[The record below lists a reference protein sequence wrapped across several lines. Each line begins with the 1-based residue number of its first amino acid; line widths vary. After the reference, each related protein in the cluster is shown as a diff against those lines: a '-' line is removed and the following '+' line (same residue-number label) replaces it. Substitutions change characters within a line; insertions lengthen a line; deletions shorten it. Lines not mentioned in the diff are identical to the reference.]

1 MLKLSTNVPT
11 SFGTPEANSTAEQ
24 SPVSKKIQA
33 NTKPCLAGGII
44 GRAAGT
50 VEGTRSFDVMPLAR
64 AGCLSGHGHGG
75 WQGGSRN
82 PQVKQIG
89 GAIAPAT
96 TGRNVMDKPI
106 KTAVLAKVAKP
117 REGNPPLQKSPRAQK
132 ASARIDLLIGE
143 PETDELRAF
152 GGSRSD
158 KFNGALINAMART
171 GWFPPGQTV
180 ESCNQQMFAAV
191 AALRAFK
198 PTDEIEGMLAAQTM
212 AMHFGA
218 MECFRRAMVHDQH
231 PEVASKLRKDGANLA
246 RGMTDMI
253 DALDRKRGKGPQV
266 VRVERVVVHEGGQAI
281 VGNVQP
287 AASRWGRGRDDFE
300 VAEKT
305 QAGVAQLANNAA
317 LGSSLAAMWRTHQ
330 DGHAL

>member
-117 REGNPPLQKSPRAQK
+117 REGNPALQKSPRAQK

-152 GGSRSD
+152 GGS
-158 KFNGALINAMART
+158 GATSLTAR
-171 GWFPPGQTV
+171 
-180 ESCNQQMFAAV
+180 
-191 AALRAFK
+191 
-198 PTDEIEGMLAAQTM
+198 
-212 AMHFGA
+212 
-218 MECFRRAMVHDQH
+218 
-231 PEVASKLRKDGANLA
+231 
-246 RGMTDMI
+246 
-253 DALDRKRGKGPQV
+253 
-266 VRVERVVVHEGGQAI
+266 
-281 VGNVQP
+281 
-287 AASRWGRGRDDFE
+287 
-300 VAEKT
+300 
-305 QAGVAQLANNAA
+305 
-317 LGSSLAAMWRTHQ
+317 
-330 DGHAL
+330 